1 MTMTAELSDVFRT
14 KREGVGFVL
23 DAVEAVSRAPVR
35 VFTTAGEFVDPAA
48 ARARP
53 LDAAASNWVATAM
66 LVGRF
71 LPDALLVDV
80 GSTTTDVIPVTGGRV
95 AALGRTDPER
105 LLAGEL
111 VYTGALRTNV
121 AAIVRRVPLRGGECP
136 VASELFAQSGD
147 AHVLLGSLAPE
158 DYTCPTPDGRPPTPE
173 FAGERL
179 ARVVCADGEMLGAGE
194 IRAIAA
200 AVAEAQVEEIAA
212 ALGRVARRLA
222 GPAPVI
228 TTGLGSLP
236 RAPGRR
242 ARRAA
247 GQGPRRR
254 PRGRRRHR
262 RPRRR
267 RRLAAPRRGQTL
279 TSKQLR
285 AAPARIVRKSRP
297 DPEWVI
303 KVGGSLGARPA
314 RLRRLM
320 GTLATAARRHWL
332 VVVPGGG
339 GFADEVRRADRR
351 FALGDSAAHWMAIL
365 AMDQYGYLLARL
377 APGAALVRSRRE
389 LAPGRLNVLAPSA
402 WLLGA
407 DPLPHSWDVTSDS
420 IAAWIA
426 RALRARRLMLVKH
439 VDGFIGT
446 PARAAKPRARVR
458 RSRWRGTRLRRGGP
472 VLRPG
477 AGSGHRLLARPG
489 HAARS
494 GSRACSRPVGPTGP
508 RSSGSAKPAGAGM
521 SAEEAKRRRA
531 HLRTRSAECVA
542 ERA

>member
-1 MTMTAELSDVFRT
+1 MNRATRVLGWDVGGAYVKAAVVEDGAGGRTVRTASRPFEIWRDKLALPGVLRAIAAELPSPESVAVTMTAELSDVFRT

-212 ALGRVARRLA
+212 ALGRVSRRLV
-222 GPAPVI
+222 GPVPVI
-228 TTGLGSLP
+228 TTGLGAFL
-236 RAPGRR
+236 

-247 GQGPRRR
+247 ERAGLPVKD
-254 PRGRRRHR
+254 
-262 RPRRR
+262 
-267 RRLAAPRRGQTL
+267 LADVLAVDVG
-279 TSKQLR
+279 
-285 AAPARIVRKSRP
+285 AVAPAVA
-297 DPEWVI
+297 V
-303 KVGGSLGARPA
+303 
-314 RLRRLM
+314 
-320 GTLATAARRHWL
+320 
-332 VVVPGGG
+332 
-339 GFADEVRRADRR
+339 
-351 FALGDSAAHWMAIL
+351 
-365 AMDQYGYLLARL
+365 
-377 APGAALVRSRRE
+377 
-389 LAPGRLNVLAPSA
+389 A
-402 WLLGA
+402 WLLLDG
-407 DPLPHSWDVTSDS
+407 V
-420 IAAWIA
+420 
-426 RALRARRLMLVKH
+426 RL
-439 VDGFIGT
+439 
-446 PARAAKPRARVR
+446 
-458 RSRWRGTRLRRGGP
+458 
-472 VLRPG
+472 
-477 AGSGHRLLARPG
+477 
-489 HAARS
+489 
-494 GSRACSRPVGPTGP
+494 
-508 RSSGSAKPAGAGM
+508 
-521 SAEEAKRRRA
+521 
-531 HLRTRSAECVA
+531 
-542 ERA
+542 

>member
-1 MTMTAELSDVFRT
+1 MNRPARVLGWDVGGAYVKAAVVEDGAGGRVVRTASRPFEIWRDKLALPDVLRAIAAELPSSASVAVTMTAELSDVFRT

-53 LDAAASNWVATAM
+53 LDVAASNWVATAM

-121 AAIVRRVPLRGGECP
+121 AAIVRRVPLPGGECP

-147 AHVLLGSLAPE
+147 AHVLLGSLAPD

-194 IRAIAA
+194 IARDRGG
-200 AVAEAQVEEIAA
+200 
-212 ALGRVARRLA
+212 GRGGPGRGDRRRPRPRLAPARRA
-222 GPAPVI
+222 GAPGAVV

-247 GQGPRRR
+247 GRGPRRR
-254 PRGRRRHR
+254 PGGRRRHR

-267 RRLAAPRRGQTL
+267 RRLAAPRRGQAL
-279 TSKQLR
+279 TSIQFE
-285 AAPARIVRKSRP
+285 PAR
-297 DPEWVI
+297 
-303 KVGGSLGARPA
+303 
-314 RLRRLM
+314 RR
-320 GTLATAARRHWL
+320 
-332 VVVPGGG
+332 
-339 GFADEVRRADRR
+339 
-351 FALGDSAAHWMAIL
+351 
-365 AMDQYGYLLARL
+365 
-377 APGAALVRSRRE
+377 
-389 LAPGRLNVLAPSA
+389 
-402 WLLGA
+402 
-407 DPLPHSWDVTSDS
+407 DV
-420 IAAWIA
+420 
-426 RALRARRLMLVKH
+426 
-439 VDGFIGT
+439 
-446 PARAAKPRARVR
+446 
-458 RSRWRGTRLRRGGP
+458 
-472 VLRPG
+472 
-477 AGSGHRLLARPG
+477 
-489 HAARS
+489 
-494 GSRACSRPVGPTGP
+494 
-508 RSSGSAKPAGAGM
+508 
-521 SAEEAKRRRA
+521 
-531 HLRTRSAECVA
+531 
-542 ERA
+542 